1 MMEFLA
7 NCHQFG
13 NYEKLINS
21 IFRFGLNLTPPVQW
35 RCLIRSVVCVDSCGA
50 KQPSRERGDTQCL
63 ERQAFGEAPL
73 SGVCVLRS
81 PRIVS
86 APYRPRCRSI
96 QDAKFIFFP
105 ARTASISAIRI
116 GGSFCTACT
125 GVRGASV
132 SHPPLSLI
140 GVVRALERLFVSER
154 RAKKKILCT
163 SHYARSRAIRVEVL
177 VAGGG
182 WRIS

>member
-50 KQPSRERGDTQCL
+50 KQPSRKRGDTQCL

-81 PRIVS
+81 PRALFQRLI
-86 APYRPRCRSI
+86 ALAADPFRMQNLY
-96 QDAKFIFFP
+96 FFLP
-105 ARTASISAIRI
+105 ER
-116 GGSFCTACT
+116 
-125 GVRGASV
+125 
-132 SHPPLSLI
+132 PLS
-140 GVVRALERLFVSER
+140 
-154 RAKKKILCT
+154 
-163 SHYARSRAIRVEVL
+163 ARSESGAAFAPRARECAAPVCLILLSHWLESCALWRGFLFQSVEL
-177 VAGGG
+177 KKRFCARRTMRAREPSGL
-182 WRIS
+182 RF